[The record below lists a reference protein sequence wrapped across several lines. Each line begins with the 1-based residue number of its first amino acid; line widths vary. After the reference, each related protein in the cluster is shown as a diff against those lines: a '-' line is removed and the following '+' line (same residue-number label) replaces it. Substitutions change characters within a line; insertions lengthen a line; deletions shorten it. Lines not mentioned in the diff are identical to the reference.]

1 MMRKPTWQLLALT
14 VILYLVSCTKEEPAK
29 EFPPIQKKGA
39 VILDDELG
47 SQSVKWPQN
56 HNIKIAFMNGTKEQ
70 HEFVKKYAAIWDEL
84 TNLSFVYQDSLPGSE
99 VRISFDPKIKSGK
112 SFVGYKNN
120 IKQKGT
126 TMWLAEYLGK
136 DGIAGKPSAYQLG
149 TLRHEFGHMLGLIH
163 EHLRSDSDI
172 QWVDSAKRKG
182 DSNIID
188 SATLAKYLK
197 TPYDRT
203 SIMHYSV
210 SAFETLDST
219 TVGQYSLGGELSQI
233 DKDFIQSVYPN
244 ASQEQN

>member
-1 MMRKPTWQLLALT
+1 MRKPTWQLLALT

-29 EFPPIQKKGA
+29 EFPPIQKKAA

-56 HNIKIAFMNGTKEQ
+56 HNIKIAFINGTKEQ

-99 VRISFDPKIKSGK
+99 VRIFFDPKIQSGK
-112 SFVGYKNN
+112 SFPGYKNN
-120 IKQKGT
+120 IIQKGP
-126 TMWLAEYLGK
+126 TMWLAGYLGK
-136 DGIAGKPSAYQLG
+136 GGVEGKKLSYQIG
-149 TLRHEFGHMLGLIH
+149 TVRHEFGHMLGLIH

-172 QWVDSAKRKG
+172 KWADSTKRKG

-203 SIMHYSV
+203 SIMHYAVYPS
-210 SAFETLDST
+210 ETLDGT
-219 TVGQYSLGGELSQI
+219 TFGAYSLGGELSQI

-244 ASQEQN
+244 ASQERN